1 MKKIITRLGFYLFF
15 FLLIISCSK
24 SNGGSVTPPNNPTNP
39 IVAITPKLTTLP
51 NGWKLSTNITMNFP
65 SGIELYYYDSIY
77 AGRKTKMFC
86 LAYDSKDINIEFKP
100 LLSSTA
106 KTPSSFYKDE
116 SGIVYAAFN
125 GGFFGVNQSYSLVK
139 YNNTVS
145 SANIKVLNRTY
156 NGVSTAYYPTRA
168 AFGMLVNGNYE
179 AAWIYH
185 IGTGN
190 DMIYSYP
197 LPSFNVE
204 GKAPLNVP
212 DQLYPNGGVVWN
224 TTSAIGGSPVLI
236 KNGTTNIT
244 DTAEMISINNTTSRP
259 RTAIGVNGSGI
270 VMIFAVEG
278 DNTLSGYD
286 GMNLVELANVL
297 KSFSCKD
304 AINLDGG
311 GSTSLVIGGQLLVR
325 PGDNG
330 VERPVVSAVLIKK
343 K

>member
-1 MKKIITRLGFYLFF
+1 
-15 FLLIISCSK
+15 
-24 SNGGSVTPPNNPTNP
+24 
-39 IVAITPKLTTLP
+39 
-51 NGWKLSTNITMNFP
+51 MNFP

-77 AGRKTKMFC
+77 SGRKTKMFC
-86 LAYDSKDINIEFKP
+86 LAYESKNVNIEFKP
-100 LLSSTA
+100 LLASTA

-116 SGIVYAAFN
+116 TGIVYAAIN

-139 YNNTVS
+139 YNNLIS
-145 SANIKVLNRTY
+145 SPNIKILNRIY
-156 NGVSTAYYPTRA
+156 NGLSTVYYPTRA
-168 AFGMLVNGNYE
+168 AFGVLSNGDYE

-185 IGTGN
+185 VGAGN
-190 DMIYSYP
+190 DLIYSYP
-197 LPSFNVE
+197 MPSFNIE

-212 DQLYPNGGVVWN
+212 DQSYPNGGILWN

-236 KNGTTNIT
+236 KNGLTFIT

-259 RTAIGVNGSGI
+259 RSAIGVNASGI

-278 DNTLSGYD
+278 DNTISGYD

-330 VERPVVSAVLIKK
+330 IERPVVSAILIKK

>member
-1 MKKIITRLGFYLFF
+1 MKKLSVRPGFYVFIFLF
-15 FLLIISCSK
+15 IISCSK
-24 SNGGSVTPPNNPTNP
+24 SNGGSVVTPNVPPVVVTS
-39 IVAITPKLTTLP
+39 KLTTLP
-51 NGWKLSTNITMNFP
+51 TGWKLSTSIMINFP

-86 LAYDSKDINIEFKP
+86 LAYDSKNINIEFKP
-100 LLSSTA
+100 LLSATA

-116 SGIVYAAFN
+116 TGVVYAAIN
-125 GGFFGVNQSYSLVK
+125 AGFFGANQSYSLVK
-139 YNNTVS
+139 YNNTVT

-168 AFGMLVNGNYE
+168 AFGSQANGDYE
-179 AAWIYH
+179 AAWIYNV
-185 IGTGN
+185 GTGN
-190 DMIYSYP
+190 DLIYSYP
-197 LPSFNVE
+197 KPSLNVE

-212 DQLYPNGGVVWN
+212 DQLYPNGGAVWN
-224 TTSAIGGSPVLI
+224 TMSAIGGSPVLI
-236 KNGTTNIT
+236 KNGSTNIT

-259 RTAIGVNGSGI
+259 RTAIGVNSSGI

-286 GMNLVELANVL
+286 GMNLVELANVM
-297 KSFSCKD
+297 KSFLCKD

-311 GSTSLVIGGQLLVR
+311 GSTSMVIGGQLLVR